1 MSDRRTLIIGK
12 YHELKHDLRQK
23 SLSAFAF
30 RQRLAEEIDPLLKD
44 FERIDFEKVLSY
56 AETLKSLQQEI
67 LELKEKMDAIDEEYN
82 IE

>member
-12 YHELKHDLRQK
+12 YHELKQDLRQK
-23 SLSAFAF
+23 SLSAMAF

-56 AETLKSLQQEI
+56 AETLKSLQEDI
-67 LELKEKMDAIDEEYN
+67 LQLKERMDAIDDEYN

>member
-1 MSDRRTLIIGK
+1 MSDRRSLVLGK
-12 YHELKHDLRQK
+12 YHELKQELRKK
-23 SLSAFAF
+23 SLSATAF

-56 AETLKSLQQEI
+56 AENLKSLQQEI

>member
-12 YHELKHDLRQK
+12 YHELKQDLRQK
-23 SLSAFAF
+23 SLSAMAF

-56 AETLKSLQQEI
+56 AETLKSLQEDI
-67 LELKEKMDAIDEEYN
+67 LQLKERMDAIDEEYN

>member
-1 MSDRRTLIIGK
+1 MSDRRSLVLGK
-12 YHELKHDLRQK
+12 YHELKQELRKK
-23 SLSAFAF
+23 SLSATAF

-44 FERIDFEKVLSY
+44 FERVDFEKVLSY
-56 AETLKSLQQEI
+56 AENLKSLQQEI